1 MIKLLKIILFL
12 SFLFSQDKSLFG
24 NIENQKGI
32 SLSSVNIISIPS
44 NIGTQTNDQGYFS
57 FNINTIDT
65 LIICSHVGYEI
76 DTLEIKFFTNGITI
90 VLEDKILAMDS
101 LQVSANNRG
110 EFQRFNAKNNVID
123 INMDDLSMRGYIDI
137 GDALFNEETILLTE
151 SAYGQKSLSARASSK
166 EEIVYLLDGVPI
178 NALGDP
184 NLDIS
189 LYSSL
194 GLSAIELVKGGHQK
208 ALSSSGTIN
217 FIPKISYFN
226 SLAYSQQFGTYNYGG
241 YNIYGSLG
249 NKYMSLNAGFN
260 EGRSSQLYSGAS
272 VSEIFTTK
280 NQNFSNIA
288 LKNRKNLEIRFMA
301 QQNAKMFNN
310 VRTKD
315 SIDIKIENYIVKL
328 AHNHPTGRAI
338 KTYGIYQG
346 HNARDL
352 IGSTL
357 FEKKD
362 KNLGYGFELLTP
374 IKNGRLMFI
383 NQSSYSN
390 ADWYLNSESFLV
402 NRLNSTLIG
411 VFESFQPKTSKE
423 FQLKDVKV
431 VYTNQKVIDE
441 PNGKYF
447 DSSFVNIATNVWEL
461 RSTFF
466 SASAINQ
473 HVQNIIMIYVNIGNT
488 FRVPSLSELGFNY
501 NHAYHLNN
509 VPLSPEQKNIFEL
522 GMKIEDKKKKLEKR
536 YNLTISWFRYN
547 YVDKIKNIY
556 FSGAPAYFPLNIGD
570 AYLSGFDSNL
580 LYKTNI
586 DWISFSQSISH
597 YNFNDPTAFPLQPDR
612 LVRNKIQLK
621 TKLFSIDFIY
631 KSEGKR
637 QITTINNDLTLNQNY
652 LEPIDN
658 FDINIYRE
666 FDMNRFEGIIT
677 IAGKNL
683 NNVSQ
688 KLNGIS
694 IYDRRYVIQI
704 LLGYK

>member
-1 MIKLLKIILFL
+1 MIKLLKVIL
-12 SFLFSQDKSLFG
+12 LFSSLFSRDKSLFG
-24 NIENQKGI
+24 SIENQNGNP
-32 SLSSVNIISIPS
+32 LSSVNIVSIPS

-57 FNINTIDT
+57 FNINPKDT

-76 DTLEIKFFTNGITI
+76 DTLKVKSFTNGITI

-101 LQVSANNRG
+101 LQVSANTRG
-110 EFQRFNAKNNVID
+110 EFQRFNAKNNVSE
-123 INMDDLSMRGYIDI
+123 INMDDLSLRGYTDI

-151 SAYGQKSLSARASSK
+151 SAYGQKSVSARASSK
-166 EEIVYLLDGVPI
+166 EEMVYLLDGVPI
-178 NALGDP
+178 NELGDP
-184 NLDIS
+184 NVDIS

-226 SLAYSQQFGTYNYGG
+226 SITYSQQFGTYNYGG

-249 NKYMSLNAGFN
+249 NKYISINAGLN

-272 VSEIFTTK
+272 APEILTTK

-288 LKNRKNLEIRFMA
+288 FKNRKNLEIRFMA
-301 QQNAKMFNN
+301 QQNSKIFNN
-310 VRTKD
+310 MRTKD
-315 SIDIKIENYIVKL
+315 SININIENYIMKL
-328 AHNHPTGRAI
+328 AHNYSTGRAF
-338 KTYGIYQG
+338 KAYGIYQAYDG
-346 HNARDL
+346 RDL

-357 FEKKD
+357 FEKQD
-362 KNLGYGFELLTP
+362 NNIGYGFELLTP

-390 ADWYLNSESFLV
+390 ADWNLNSEPFQV
-402 NRLNSTLIG
+402 NRVNSTITG
-411 VFESFQPKTSKE
+411 VFESFQPKTNKQ
-423 FQLKDVKV
+423 FQLKDLKV
-431 VYTNQKVIDE
+431 VYSNQKVIDE

-447 DSSFVNIATNVWEL
+447 DSSFVNIATNAWDL

-466 SASAINQ
+466 SASMLNQ
-473 HVQNIIMIYVNIGNT
+473 HSQNIIMIYMNIGNT
-488 FRVPSLSELGFNY
+488 FRVPSLSEIGFNY
-501 NHAYHLNN
+501 NPSYYISNTPLN
-509 VPLSPEQKNIFEL
+509 PEQKNTFEL
-522 GMKIEDKKKKLEKR
+522 GVKIEDKKKKLEKR

-556 FSGAPAYFPLNIGD
+556 FSGAPAYFPINIGD
-570 AYLSGFDSNL
+570 ASLSGFDSNVS
-580 LYKTNI
+580 YKTSI
-586 DWISFSQSISH
+586 DWISFSQSISY
-597 YNFNDPTAFPLQPDR
+597 YNINDPTAFPLQPDR

-621 TKLFSIDFIY
+621 TKLCSIDFIY

-637 QITTINNDLTLNQNY
+637 QITTINNDRSLNQNY

-666 FDMNRFEGIIT
+666 FDINRFEGVIT

-688 KLNGIS
+688 KLDGIS
-694 IYDRRYVIQI
+694 IYDRRFTIQF